1 MNYQVVIKSS
11 RNHPVCTICTMWTR
25 GKKRN
30 TKSQPQSR
38 QKNVLLWSAKWPVF
52 YTQLGSTQCIAFD
65 KEYFLSFW
73 HLLHPLLA
81 IVYYT
86 NWLALNMLVV
96 LILHL
101 AWGSSYLQD
110 DPSSPFF
117 IPWSTFFPW
126 HDFGGFHLHTAN
138 VYRGLQGDQGVFLQN
153 LQGKPMI
160 TIGFPWN
167 L

>member
-1 MNYQVVIKSS
+1 MYYMYHMNK
-11 RNHPVCTICTMWTR
+11 R
-25 GKKRN
+25 KKETQNPSLRADE
-30 TKSQPQSR
+30 KRFR
-38 QKNVLLWSAKWPVF
+38 QKTFYCGQPNGQFF

-117 IPWSTFFPW
+117 IPWSTFFLW
-126 HDFGGFHLHTAN
+126 HDFGGFHLHHN
-138 VYRGLQGDQGVFLQN
+138 VQN
-153 LQGKPMI
+153 SIWLKKNRASDNQGKFHSFLMCRI
-160 TIGFPWN
+160 
-167 L
+167 